1 MTPAFAITDATGHKA
16 PLGPGRTL
24 VGRHPQ
30 AALRVL
36 DGNIA
41 VTQFWLETDDGA
53 VRIVPGSQV
62 PPTYVN
68 DEPLRTPRR
77 IGIEDRIRAGASSF
91 RVVALGPAPSP
102 GAPPVAAPEAGEA
115 TLVGAAAGRAV
126 LAAREIPLRGTTRLG
141 RAADADVALPSV
153 QVSRHHARIDVRPAQ
168 TLLTD
173 LGSSNGTFVNG
184 TRLRGT
190 TPLHRGDVVTIG
202 PYELVFTGWSLEQR
216 GGGAASVAAVG
227 VSQVVPDPEV
237 RGRKRPI
244 LQPTDLVVHRG
255 EFLVIVGESGGG
267 KSTLVNLLSGR
278 ATPASGQVLVD
289 GLDLRTNLAAMR
301 PRLAYVPQKNTLFEE
316 LTVAQNLHYTA
327 RLRLPADT
335 DATDRAAV
343 VTQAIAQVG
352 LVGHEATR
360 FHDLSGGQKKRASLA
375 NEILARPGVL
385 FVDEVTSGLDEGAD
399 REIMHLLRELSRR
412 GVTVVCVTHALR
424 HVAACCDRVV
434 VLGQPGQLLFVGP
447 PHAALQFFA
456 VEDLGGVFT
465 RLQADPTPLARTRL
479 RRRFVDS
486 DDHHREVELPLHGL
500 PRRVAPE
507 AASPTSPVAGRA
519 EFLRQVRITTER
531 AGQLLL
537 LDTRTLAIALG
548 QAVLVGLAIVAV
560 FGRVPDDLQHVPAQQ
575 TILFLLAVSCLWFG
589 CSNASKELVKERDL
603 FRQEAEVN
611 LQPWAYLAAK
621 AGVLGTLALVQVA
634 VLVAIVGSLSG
645 IGGSFGWQTAVLAV
659 TGLSGTALGLCI
671 SAFARDRDQANTIVP
686 IVLVPQIIM
695 AGRIAQLPSAVEW
708 FAGGFVS
715 SYWSYAGMDA
725 VAAER
730 WGRATAALSA
740 LLAHAAVAVALAGM
754 GLFATARTA
763 EDLRPRMTRWWRSA
777 VGRLGIAAR

>member
-1 MTPAFAITDATGHKA
+1 MTTAFAITDSAGHTT
-16 PLGPGRTL
+16 PLEPGRTL

-36 DGNIA
+36 DGSVA
-41 VTQFWLETDDGA
+41 VTQFWLETEDAA
-53 VRIVPGSQV
+53 VCIVPGSQV

-77 IGIEDRIRAGASSF
+77 IGIEDRIRAGSSVF
-91 RVVALGPAPSP
+91 RLVALGSASSP
-102 GAPPVAAPEAGEA
+102 GPSQVEAGEA
-115 TLVGAAAGRAV
+115 TLVGAATGRAV
-126 LAAREIPLRGTTRLG
+126 LAAREIPLRGTTLLG
-141 RAADADVALPSV
+141 RAADADVDLPSV
-153 QVSRHHARIDVRPAQ
+153 QVSRHHARIDVRPSQ

-184 TRLRGT
+184 TRLRAA

-216 GGGAASVAAVG
+216 GGGAASVAAIG
-227 VSQVVPDPEV
+227 ISQVVPDPEV

-255 EFLVIVGESGGG
+255 EFLAIVGESGGG

-278 ATPASGQVLVD
+278 ATPATGQVLVD

-335 DATDRAAV
+335 DASDLAAV
-343 VTQAIAQVG
+343 VTEAIAQVG

-360 FHDLSGGQKKRASLA
+360 FRDLSGGQKKRASLA

-385 FVDEVTSGLDEGAD
+385 FVDEVTSGLDEGTD
-399 REIMHLLRELSRR
+399 REIMQLLRELSRS
-412 GVTVVCVTHALR
+412 GVTVVCVTHTLR

-434 VLGQPGQLLFVGP
+434 VLGQPGQLLFVGSSN
-447 PHAALQFFA
+447 AVLQFFA
-456 VEDLGGVFT
+456 VEELGEVFT
-465 RLQADPTPLARTRL
+465 RLQADPTPLARSRL

-486 DDHHREVELPLHGL
+486 DDHHREVEMPLQGL
-500 PRRVAPE
+500 PRQLAPD
-507 AASPTSPVAGRA
+507 ATSPTDSTASRA
-519 EFLRQVRITTER
+519 EFLRQVRIATER
-531 AGQLLL
+531 AGRLLL

-560 FGRVPDDLQHVPAQQ
+560 FGRVPDDLQHVPTQQ

-611 LQPWAYLAAK
+611 LQPCAYLAAK
-621 AGVLGTLALVQVA
+621 GCVLGTLALVQVA

-645 IGGSFGWQTAVLAV
+645 IGGSLGWQTAVLAA
-659 TGLSGTALGLCI
+659 TGLAGTALGLCI

-695 AGRIAQLPSAVEW
+695 AGRIAQLPNAVEW

-715 SYWSYAGMDA
+715 SYWSYAGLDA

-740 LLAHAAVAVALAGM
+740 LLAHGAVAVALAGV
-754 GLFATARTA
+754 GLLVSTRTSS
-763 EDLRPRMTRWWRSA
+763 DPRQKLALWWRSA
-777 VGRLGIAAR
+777 VRRLGIAGR